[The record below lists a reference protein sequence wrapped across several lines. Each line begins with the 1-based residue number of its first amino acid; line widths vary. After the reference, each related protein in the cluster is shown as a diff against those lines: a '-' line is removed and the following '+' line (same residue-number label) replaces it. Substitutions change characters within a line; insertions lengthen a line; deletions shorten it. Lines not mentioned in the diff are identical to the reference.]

1 VRQSRFRD
9 LCACTEN
16 ASLRNFDDDGKNL
29 DFRRLTDWKRRLR
42 RQKDLEALM
51 RKLIFFLCAT
61 SVAALMA
68 TASVA
73 GAQVLSGGGGLTG
86 SVGGVTGSASGGGYV
101 SPGVVTSRVHGT
113 TDTVYHKAAKTGARA
128 GGAAYSA
135 GDAATDTA
143 ASTRLNSYGAS
154 SASSQGASA
163 SSGVATG
170 GLITT
175 RKSSSKAH
183 GSAGASATV
192 NRDGAAVSTS
202 GSATGAIRRD

>member
-1 VRQSRFRD
+1 
-9 LCACTEN
+9 
-16 ASLRNFDDDGKNL
+16 
-29 DFRRLTDWKRRLR
+29 
-42 RQKDLEALM
+42 M
-51 RKLIFFLCAT
+51 RKLTFFLSAT

-68 TASVA
+68 TASIA
-73 GAQVLSGGGGLTG
+73 GAQVLGGGGGLTG
-86 SVGGVTGSASGGGYV
+86 SVGGQVGGVTGSAGGMVSGSGRL
-101 SPGVVTSRVHGT
+101 SPPDISGPTSRVHGT
-113 TDTVYHKAAKTGARA
+113 TDTVYHKAAKTGAKAR
-128 GGAAYSA
+128 GSAYSA

-143 ASTRLNSYGAS
+143 ASTRLDSYGAG

-192 NRDGAAVSTS
+192 NRDGAAVSTT
-202 GSATGAIRRD
+202 GSANGAIRRD

>member
-1 VRQSRFRD
+1 
-9 LCACTEN
+9 
-16 ASLRNFDDDGKNL
+16 
-29 DFRRLTDWKRRLR
+29 
-42 RQKDLEALM
+42 M
-51 RKLIFFLCAT
+51 RKFSIFLSAT
-61 SVAALMA
+61 SAAALMA
-68 TASVA
+68 TASIA
-73 GAQVLSGGGGLTG
+73 GAQVLGGGGGLTG

-113 TDTVYHKAAKTGARA
+113 TDTVYHKASKTSARA
-128 GGAAYSA
+128 RGTAYSA

-143 ASTRLNSYGAS
+143 ASTSLNSYGS
-154 SASSQGASA
+154 VSGQGAST

-202 GSATGAIRRD
+202 GSAKGAIRRD